1 MRKKT
6 LAVLSGLLA
15 YAIVFFLPVVGV
27 RIPLGLS
34 PAFAGLVLFPALLVP
49 LTAMNQRLLA
59 WRKARG
65 GRDIEEEEKYED
77 EATGIISLCP
87 RE

>member
-6 LAVLSGLLA
+6 LAGVSAVLGW
-15 YAIVFFLPVVGV
+15 AIVFGLSFAGV
-27 RIPLGLS
+27 RIPFHLS
-34 PAFAGLVLFPALLVP
+34 PLFAGLALAPVLLVP
-49 LTAMNQRLLA
+49 LSSLNKYLLA
-59 WRKARG
+59 WRKAR

-77 EATGIISLCP
+77 DATGIISLRP

>member
-6 LAVLSGLLA
+6 LTALCAILA
-15 YAIVFFLPVVGV
+15 YAIVFTLPLAGV

-34 PAFAGLVLFPALLVP
+34 PMFAGLVLVPCLLVP
-49 LTAMNQRLLA
+49 LTFMNRRLLV
-59 WRKARG
+59 WRKAR
-65 GRDIEEEEKYED
+65 GRDIEEEEKHED
-77 EATGIISLCP
+77 DATGIISLRP

>member
-6 LAVLSGLLA
+6 LAGLSGFLSFV
-15 YAIVFFLPVVGV
+15 IVFGLSFVGV
-27 RIPLGLS
+27 RIPFEIS
-34 PAFAGLVLFPALLVP
+34 SLVAVVLLAPVLLVP
-49 LTAMNQRLLA
+49 LTIINKRLLA
-59 WRKARG
+59 WRKAR

-77 EATGIISLCP
+77 DATGIISLRP

>member
-1 MRKKT
+1 MRKQT
-6 LAVLSGLLA
+6 LAVVTGLIA
-15 YAIVFFLPVVGV
+15 YAIVFALPLVGV

-49 LTAMNQRLLA
+49 MTIINKRLLA
-59 WRKARG
+59 WRKAR

-77 EATGIISLCP
+77 DATGIISLRP
-87 RE
+87 RD